1 MSFSANPT
9 NNRMQRIGDQIQREL
24 AQLLIAKVNDLRL
37 HDLSI
42 TAVRVSPDMANATI
56 YVSVLD
62 QKNLPDALVALKHA
76 SGFLRRELAHSLNL
90 RVTPRLQFVYDE
102 SLLKADR
109 LTRLINDITDD
120 S

>member
-1 MSFSANPT
+1 MSSPPS
-9 NNRMQRIGDQIQREL
+9 NRMQRIGDQIQREL

-42 TAVRVSPDMANATI
+42 TAARVSPDMANATI
-56 YVSVLD
+56 FVSILD
-62 QKNLPDALVALKHA
+62 QKKLPDALMALKHA
-76 SGFLRRELAHSLNL
+76 SGFLRRELARSLNL
-90 RVTPRLQFVYDE
+90 RVTPRLSFIYDE

-109 LTRLINDITDD
+109 LTRLINDVAND